1 MLDPLIPTAVA
12 NGPVEPR
19 GHATGRDSAGFLAFL
34 VERSLLDRRA
44 GERAAVVQSQTGQRI
59 DAVLSQLGLLADRA
73 LIESLAAYFGLDV
86 VVSQT
91 LTAAPLPQCGLE
103 VEFLKRHRVVP
114 LSLSDDA
121 LVVAVADPFASDLE
135 KAIAYLVERPV
146 VTVLATAKD
155 IDLALAEHFGAA
167 DNTPPSQGNADPG
180 RGFDDDVQRLRDM
193 ASEAPIIRLV
203 NRLIAAAVG
212 QQASDIHIEPMVD
225 CVRVRH
231 RIDGLLEEVEC
242 LPRDLEAGIV
252 TRIKILAKLNIAERR
267 LPQDGRTK
275 FVVGGREVDL
285 RISTTPVLHGENLV
299 LRILDSEQVDLSF
312 EALGFDDR
320 TRASLSAV
328 LSQPNGI
335 ILVTGPTGSGKTTT
349 LYAALRSLNSIERKI
364 FSIEDPIEYQMRG
377 ISQIQIKPEIGLNFV
392 HCLRSILRQ
401 DPDVIM
407 VGEMRDEPTAGT
419 AIRAALTGHL
429 VLSTLHTNSAAAS
442 VTRLLDMGAE
452 DYLLASSLSCVLA
465 QRLVRR
471 LCASC
476 SAPAPEASTLARR
489 LAADLPDPART
500 RSFDVRIPVGCP
512 QCKHTGFRGRTTIA
526 ELLAVDQGVRGS
538 IKRGVSDREIES
550 KARRNGMVTLHENG
564 IHKVLAGETTLEEI
578 LRVARV

>member
-1 MLDPLIPTAVA
+1 
-12 NGPVEPR
+12 
-19 GHATGRDSAGFLAFL
+19 
-34 VERSLLDRRA
+34 
-44 GERAAVVQSQTGQRI
+44 
-59 DAVLSQLGLLADRA
+59 
-73 LIESLAAYFGLDV
+73 
-86 VVSQT
+86 
-91 LTAAPLPQCGLE
+91 
-103 VEFLKRHRVVP
+103 
-114 LSLSDDA
+114 
-121 LVVAVADPFASDLE
+121 
-135 KAIAYLVERPV
+135 
-146 VTVLATAKD
+146 
-155 IDLALAEHFGAA
+155 
-167 DNTPPSQGNADPG
+167 
-180 RGFDDDVQRLRDM
+180 
-193 ASEAPIIRLV
+193 
-203 NRLIAAAVG
+203 
-212 QQASDIHIEPMVD
+212 
-225 CVRVRH
+225 
-231 RIDGLLEEVEC
+231 LLEEVEC

-328 LSQPNGI
+328 LGQPNGI

-407 VGEMRDEPTAGT
+407 VGEMRDEATTET

-442 VTRLLDMGAE
+442 ITRLLDMGAE

-476 SAPAPEASTLARR
+476 SHPSPEGSTLAQR
-489 LAADLPDPART
+489 LAAELLDPAPPCT
-500 RSFDVRIPVGCP
+500 FDVRTPVGCP

-526 ELLAVDQGVRGS
+526 ELLAVDQRVRGT

-550 KARRNGMVTLHENG
+550 EARRNGMVTLYENG